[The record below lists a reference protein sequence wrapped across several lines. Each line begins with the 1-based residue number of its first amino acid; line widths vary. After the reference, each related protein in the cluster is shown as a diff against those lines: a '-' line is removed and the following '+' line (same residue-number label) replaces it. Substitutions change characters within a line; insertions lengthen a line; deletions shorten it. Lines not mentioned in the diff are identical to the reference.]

1 MSITT
6 LLKATLYLLIL
17 KQLIAN
23 IYSAKVLCTKGDKI
37 MPSPIIFK
45 DKLRNIKASFKLD
58 NKGDEQDDNKEE
70 NIIIIENSTIKEYA
84 TLFNKNLQ
92 ASNKAFFYK
101 LITNIC

>member
-6 LLKATLYLLIL
+6 LLKAILYLPML

-23 IYSAKVLCTKGDKI
+23 IYSIKVLCTKGNKV
-37 MPSPIIFK
+37 MPSSIISK
-45 DKLRNIKASFKLD
+45 DKLRDIKASFKLD
-58 NKGDEQDDNKEE
+58 NKGNKQDNNKEE

-92 ASNKAFFYK
+92 ASNKAFFCK
-101 LITNIC
+101 LIINIC